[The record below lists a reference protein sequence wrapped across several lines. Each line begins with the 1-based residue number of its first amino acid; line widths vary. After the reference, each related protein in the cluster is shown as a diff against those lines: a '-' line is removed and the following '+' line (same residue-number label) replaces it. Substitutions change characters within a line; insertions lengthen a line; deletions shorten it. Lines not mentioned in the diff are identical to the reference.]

1 MVYDF
6 DPYGSKK
13 PKQGKTVD
21 EKYGIGGDY
30 KPEKKERYDSRR
42 EKPPEYTPMKEIE
55 RSVVASEA
63 MPRVEENRLE
73 SLKRMTPLVI
83 GDLFD
88 RVKFLEQRIDELKS
102 LMGTRETIHN
112 EMVNDIDDDIIE
124 KRQMVGVVSDLHERR
139 NLKLDISILRKEK
152 RHENVQFWKDLLE
165 LTTELRTLTEQYET
179 ESKIVSIFKGMSGVD
194 ANAV

>member
-1 MVYDF
+1 MAYES
-6 DPYGSKK
+6 DPYNPKRA
-13 PKQGKTVD
+13 KQGKTVD

-30 KPEKKERYDSRR
+30 KPEKKERYDFRR

-55 RSVVASEA
+55 RSVFSREA

-88 RVKFLEQRIDELKS
+88 RVKFLEQRIDELKQ

-194 ANAV
+194 VNAV

>member
-1 MVYDF
+1 M
-6 DPYGSKK
+6 
-13 PKQGKTVD
+13 
-21 EKYGIGGDY
+21 
-30 KPEKKERYDSRR
+30 
-42 EKPPEYTPMKEIE
+42 
-55 RSVVASEA
+55 
-63 MPRVEENRLE
+63 EENRLE

>member
-55 RSVVASEA
+55 RSVVASE
-63 MPRVEENRLE
+63 
-73 SLKRMTPLVI
+73 
-83 GDLFD
+83 
-88 RVKFLEQRIDELKS
+88 
-102 LMGTRETIHN
+102 TIHN

-124 KRQMVGVVSDLHERR
+124 KRQMVGVVSDLNERR

-152 RHENVQFWKDLLE
+152 RHENV
-165 LTTELRTLTEQYET
+165 
-179 ESKIVSIFKGMSGVD
+179 
-194 ANAV
+194 